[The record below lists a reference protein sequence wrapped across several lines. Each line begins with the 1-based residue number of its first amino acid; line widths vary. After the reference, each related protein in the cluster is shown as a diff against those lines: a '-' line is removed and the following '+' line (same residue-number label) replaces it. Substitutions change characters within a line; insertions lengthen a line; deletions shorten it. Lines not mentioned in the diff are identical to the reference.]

1 MTHTYF
7 TENKNNVMSGLN
19 SRSLFLIIIGDISR
33 NIVQYEKQ
41 CDDTDDGRVEFKK
54 IVTSF
59 VVILILS

>member
-1 MTHTYF
+1 
-7 TENKNNVMSGLN
+7 MSGLN

-59 VVILILS
+59 VRDRFFCDFELNFE